1 MTAGPGLVGALL
13 VGMAGAKA
21 VSLATGADLV
31 GVNHLEGHY
40 WANFLEHGRPNP
52 PYVALIVSGGH
63 TMLVHMPEMFHHVVM
78 GQTLDDAAGEA
89 FDKVARLIGLGFPG
103 GPALDAMARQGDPHA
118 IRFPR
123 AMEDSGDFDF
133 SMSGL
138 KTAVLRH
145 VKSAQAA
152 GQDLHLPDLAA
163 SFQEAIV
170 DVQVTKTIAA
180 AKAVR
185 APTVLL
191 GGGVVAN
198 TRLRERMA
206 AAGEQEGLGVLFP
219 SMPLCTDNA
228 AMIACLGA
236 ARWARGERTVARHRR
251 RSATKVECVST
262 VLVTG
267 GAGFIGSHLADRLL
281 AEGHRVI
288 SVDDLTTGRIANLVD
303 ARGYGK
309 EFTFFNMD
317 VRADGLR
324 PLFERHRPEIVFH
337 LAAQSGVRPSLEDP
351 VLDASINVMG
361 TLNVLECA
369 ARFGRAR
376 SSTRRAVARST
387 ANLGAFRPR
396 NRAPRARIHSSPY
409 GISKKVVLDYLGF
422 YQRYRGLDF
431 TALALGNVYGPRQ
444 DPNGEAGVIA
454 IFASRMLAGEPI
466 TIFGDGNQ
474 TRDYVF
480 IDDVVH
486 AFVQAID
493 RGPGKVVNIGTGL
506 EASVNHVFR
515 LLADIIG
522 YGAEPA
528 FGPLP
533 PGELRRI
540 ALDIASASNAI
551 AWKPWTHLED
561 GLAET
566 VAYLKGV

>member
-1 MTAGPGLVGALL
+1 M
-13 VGMAGAKA
+13 
-21 VSLATGADLV
+21 
-31 GVNHLEGHY
+31 
-40 WANFLEHGRPNP
+40 
-52 PYVALIVSGGH
+52 
-63 TMLVHMPEMFHHVVM
+63 
-78 GQTLDDAAGEA
+78 
-89 FDKVARLIGLGFPG
+89 
-103 GPALDAMARQGDPHA
+103 
-118 IRFPR
+118 
-123 AMEDSGDFDF
+123 
-133 SMSGL
+133 
-138 KTAVLRH
+138 
-145 VKSAQAA
+145 
-152 GQDLHLPDLAA
+152 
-163 SFQEAIV
+163 
-170 DVQVTKTIAA
+170 
-180 AKAVR
+180 
-185 APTVLL
+185 
-191 GGGVVAN
+191 
-198 TRLRERMA
+198 
-206 AAGEQEGLGVLFP
+206 
-219 SMPLCTDNA
+219 
-228 AMIACLGA
+228 
-236 ARWARGERTVARHRR
+236 
-251 RSATKVECVST
+251 ST

-281 AEGHRVI
+281 AEGNRVI

-317 VRADGLR
+317 VRADGLL

-351 VLDASINVMG
+351 VLDASVNLMG

-369 ARFGRAR
+369 ARSETRKVIYAASGGTLYGEPRRLPAKE
-376 SSTRRAVARST
+376 SSAQGSHP
-387 ANLGAFRPR
+387 L
-396 NRAPRARIHSSPY
+396 SPY

-444 DPNGEAGVIA
+444 DPSGEAGVVA
-454 IFASRMLAGEPI
+454 IFASRMLAAEPV

-486 AFVQAID
+486 AFVQAAD
-493 RGPGKVVNIGTGL
+493 RGPGKVVNIATGL
-506 EASVNHVFR
+506 ETSVLHVFR
-515 LLADIIG
+515 LLADIVG

-533 PGELRRI
+533 PGELRRS
-540 ALDIASASNAI
+540 ALDIGSASNAI